1 MAGSRTRINCLEGSY
16 ADRYTTIAFVLI
28 TLYTTLFILF
38 CSEYWDSKIMAINFL
53 ENMSCVYYSPTGN

>member
-28 TLYTTLFILF
+28 TLYTTLFNLF
-38 CSEYWDSKIMAINFL
+38 CSECWDSKIMAINFL
-53 ENMSCVYYSPTGN
+53 ENMS